1 MARMLTM
8 EYTSNAFVI
17 NLQGFFLKGKKKKSP
32 AKNVLSI
39 FK

>member
-1 MARMLTM
+1 MARILTM

-17 NLQGFFLKGKKKKSP
+17 NLQGWIFKGEKKKRP

>member
-1 MARMLTM
+1 MARILTM

-17 NLQGFFLKGKKKKSP
+17 NLQGWFFKGGKKSP